1 MNKKI
6 LILPGDGI
14 GPEVTSSAME
24 ILRFVKD
31 LYSLDLDIET
41 HDVGGAAYDK
51 TGYPLPDKTLEIAR
65 KSDAI
70 LFGAVG
76 GPEWEDLDWDKRPEQ
91 ALLGLR
97 KELGLFANLRPAFLF
112 NELASASPIKEE
124 IINDLDILIV
134 RELTGG
140 IYFGEPRGID
150 TSSNPPHAFNTMI
163 YDEKEIERI
172 GRVAFESA
180 QKRNKKLCS
189 VEKANVLE
197 VSKFWRNVVAEVHS
211 SDFEVCELSN
221 MLADNAA
228 MQLILN
234 PNQFD
239 VVLASN
245 LFGDILSD
253 IAATLT
259 GSIGMLPSASLND
272 SLKGMYE
279 PCHGSAPDI
288 AGKGIANPIAM
299 ILSLAM
305 ALRYS
310 LNFDELASQIEVAI
324 KKYITAGFRTKDI
337 SIDGKFLTTNET
349 TEKIISFLNE

>member
-1 MNKKI
+1 MHKI
-6 LILPGDGI
+6 LALPGDGI
-14 GPEVTSSAME
+14 GNEVMNSA
-24 ILRFVKD
+24 LDVLDFLKTRND
-31 LYSLDLDIET
+31 LSIDISIEPI
-41 HDVGGAAYDK
+41 GGASYDLNGTPISESVLAK
-51 TGYPLPDKTLEIAR
+51 AKD
-65 KSDAI
+65 SDAV

-76 GPEWEDLDWDKRPEQ
+76 GPKWDSLEWENRPEH
-91 ALLGLR
+91 ALLTLR
-97 KELGLFANLRPAFLF
+97 KELDLFANLRPAFLF
-112 NELASASPIKEE
+112 DELLNASNIKPDV
-124 IINDLDILIV
+124 IKGFDIMIV
-134 RELTGG
+134 RELTSGL
-140 IYFGEPRGID
+140 YFGEPRGINLD
-150 TSSNPPHAFNTMI
+150 QNPPNAFNTMY
-163 YDEKEIERI
+163 YDEDQIKRI
-172 GRVAFESA
+172 SKIAFELA
-180 QKRNKKLCS
+180 LKRSKKVCS
-189 VEKANVLE
+189 VDKANVLE

-324 KKYITAGFRTKDI
+324 KKYISAGFRTKDI

>member
-1 MNKKI
+1 M
-6 LILPGDGI
+6 
-14 GPEVTSSAME
+14 
-24 ILRFVKD
+24 
-31 LYSLDLDIET
+31 
-41 HDVGGAAYDK
+41 
-51 TGYPLPDKTLEIAR
+51 
-65 KSDAI
+65 
-70 LFGAVG
+70 
-76 GPEWEDLDWDKRPEQ
+76 
-91 ALLGLR
+91 
-97 KELGLFANLRPAFLF
+97 
-112 NELASASPIKEE
+112 
-124 IINDLDILIV
+124 
-134 RELTGG
+134 
-140 IYFGEPRGID
+140 
-150 TSSNPPHAFNTMI
+150 
-163 YDEKEIERI
+163 
-172 GRVAFESA
+172 
-180 QKRNKKLCS
+180 C
-189 VEKANVLE
+189 
-197 VSKFWRNVVAEVHS
+197 NVVAEVHS

-310 LNFDELASQIEVAI
+310 LNFDELASQM
-324 KKYITAGFRTKDI
+324 K
-337 SIDGKFLTTNET
+337 LQ
-349 TEKIISFLNE
+349 